1 MLAGVTG
8 VLETFGEDWVRI
20 RIGGFLIHVAVPTS
34 LVSKLE
40 PVGELVSLHTHLRI
54 REDQVTLYGFASAD
68 ELDTFILLQ
77 SVSGIGPRNALGL
90 LSTLGSNGLR
100 TAVEVGDTVALS
112 SAPGIGK
119 RTASRIVLDL
129 KGKLEV
135 DVMTGLTTAQGNESE
150 VVESLIALGYSSN
163 EARRVVAGSDM
174 SSAGSLEEKIRIA
187 LQNISGG

>member
-8 VLETFGEDWVRI
+8 VLETFGEDWVRV

-34 LVSKLE
+34 LVSQLE
-40 PVGELVSLHTHLRI
+40 PIGELVSLHTHLRI
-54 REDQVTLYGFASAD
+54 RDDQVTLYGFSSAD

-135 DVMTGLTTAQGNESE
+135 DVMTGLTTAEGNESE

-163 EARRVVAGSDM
+163 EARRVVSGSDM
-174 SSAGSLEEKIRIA
+174 RSAGSLEEKIRIA

>member
-8 VLETFGEDWVRI
+8 ILEAFGEDWIRI
-20 RIGGFLIHVAVPTS
+20 RLGGFLIHLSVPTS
-34 LVSKLE
+34 LVSEIE
-40 PVGELVSLHTHLRI
+40 PVGEVVSLHTHLRI
-54 REDQVTLYGFASAD
+54 REDQVNLYGFASSD

-90 LSTLGSNGLR
+90 LSTLGSNGLK
-100 TAVEVGDTVALS
+100 TAVEVGDTVAIS
-112 SAPGIGK
+112 SAPGIGN

-135 DVMTGLTTAQGNESE
+135 GVTETGSIGHGNESE
-150 VVESLIALGYSSN
+150 VVESLIALGYSAN
-163 EARRVVAGSDM
+163 EARRVVSGSDM
-174 SSAGSLEEKIRIA
+174 RGAGSVEEKIRIA

>member
-34 LVSKLE
+34 LVSQLE
-40 PVGELVSLHTHLRI
+40 PIGELVSLHTHLRI
-54 REDQVTLYGFASAD
+54 RDDQVALYGFSSSD

-135 DVMTGLTTAQGNESE
+135 DVMTGLTTAEGNESE

-163 EARRVVAGSDM
+163 EARRVVSGSDM
-174 SSAGSLEEKIRIA
+174 RSAGSLEEKIRIA

>member
-34 LVSKLE
+34 LVSQLE
-40 PVGELVSLHTHLRI
+40 PIGELVSLHTHLRI
-54 REDQVTLYGFASAD
+54 RDDQVTLYGFSSSD

-135 DVMTGLTTAQGNESE
+135 DVMTGLTTAEGNESE

-163 EARRVVAGSDM
+163 EARIVVSGSDM
-174 SSAGSLEEKIRIA
+174 RSAGSLEEKIRIA

>member
-1 MLAGVTG
+1 M
-8 VLETFGEDWVRI
+8 
-20 RIGGFLIHVAVPTS
+20 
-34 LVSKLE
+34 
-40 PVGELVSLHTHLRI
+40 
-54 REDQVTLYGFASAD
+54 
-68 ELDTFILLQ
+68 
-77 SVSGIGPRNALGL
+77 SGIGPRNALGL

-135 DVMTGLTTAQGNESE
+135 DVMTGLATAQGNESE

-163 EARRVVAGSDM
+163 EVRRVVSGSDM
-174 SSAGSLEEKIRIA
+174 RSAGSLEEKIRIA
-187 LQNISGG
+187 LRNISGG

>member
-34 LVSKLE
+34 LVSQLE
-40 PVGELVSLHTHLRI
+40 PVGGLVSLHTHLRI

-77 SVSGIGPRNALGL
+77 SVSGIGPRHALGL

-135 DVMTGLTTAQGNESE
+135 DVMTGLATAQGNESE

-163 EARRVVAGSDM
+163 EVRRVVSGSDM
-174 SSAGSLEEKIRIA
+174 RSAGSLEEKIRIA
-187 LQNISGG
+187 LRNISGG

>member
-1 MLAGVTG
+1 VLAGVTG

-34 LVSKLE
+34 LVSQLE
-40 PVGELVSLHTHLRI
+40 PIGELVSLHTHLRI
-54 REDQVTLYGFASAD
+54 RDDQVALYGFSSSD

-135 DVMTGLTTAQGNESE
+135 DVMTGLTTAEGNESE

-163 EARRVVAGSDM
+163 EARRVVSGSDM
-174 SSAGSLEEKIRIA
+174 RSAGSLEEKIRIA

>member
-34 LVSKLE
+34 LVSQLE
-40 PVGELVSLHTHLRI
+40 PIGELVSLHTHLRI
-54 REDQVTLYGFASAD
+54 RDDQVTLYGFSSSD

-135 DVMTGLTTAQGNESE
+135 DVMTGLTTAEGNESE

-163 EARRVVAGSDM
+163 EARRVVSGSDM
-174 SSAGSLEEKIRIA
+174 RSAGSLEEKIRIA